1 MDGSVSIL
9 KERKIVIKW
18 SEGLFIDFVVIYLG
32 ARLMC
37 AVELAFEEVA
47 EVVEILSTLFSLLLL
62 MTPLSCCWS
71 WQALPFGLPRGGEVV
86 SISSRLLL

>member
-1 MDGSVSIL
+1 
-9 KERKIVIKW
+9 
-18 SEGLFIDFVVIYLG
+18 
-32 ARLMC
+32 MC

-71 WQALPFGLPRGGEVV
+71 
-86 SISSRLLL
+86 

>member
-9 KERKIVIKW
+9 KERKIMISQCMVRR
-18 SEGLFIDFVVIYLG
+18 SFSVVIYLG

-71 WQALPFGLPRGGEVV
+71 
-86 SISSRLLL
+86 

>member
-1 MDGSVSIL
+1 M
-9 KERKIVIKW
+9 
-18 SEGLFIDFVVIYLG
+18 GLFIDFVVIYLG

-62 MTPLSCCWS
+62 MTPLSCC
-71 WQALPFGLPRGGEVV
+71 
-86 SISSRLLL
+86 

>member
-9 KERKIVIKW
+9 KDRRIMISHCMVRRYF
-18 SEGLFIDFVVIYLG
+18 FIDFVVIYLG

-47 EVVEILSTLFSLLLL
+47 EVEEILSTLFSLLLL
-62 MTPLSCCWS
+62 MTPVSCC
-71 WQALPFGLPRGGEVV
+71 
-86 SISSRLLL
+86 